1 VTTILFLNPWE
12 GLGFMLKRKMEQE
25 DIEMVWKN
33 EKDHPK
39 NFKKHKIR
47 TTPVLLILDK
57 GVESDRLT
65 STDEI
70 MEYLKKEKGVKDE

>member
-1 VTTILFLNPWE
+1 
-12 GLGFMLKRKMEQE
+12 MLKRKMEQE